1 MGYRSNGYF
10 IIPAQY
16 SAELGRRVVDYL
28 ADEKAK
34 RVKDKAQADKDG
46 SHYIYASTDPWNPL
60 SGFDSIIEMKNNEGD
75 LFHQYVFDGWKWY
88 EGYNFPG
95 IVERLLYEISWPDGY
110 LLDSPEDT
118 FLDVDYTPIYHGDA
132 INLPTLIK
140 RWTAIEGDT
149 VFVRKGEDWND
160 VVVEDSTEQVW
171 ISSEIDGAPYSEKVP
186 QTLLLLNGSDVED
199 HNKWE
204 YERILDKLDNL
215 SPLKVGEPWQEGDRF
230 FYWDNVDPK
239 IWKKITEIFSVAD
252 RVGASGWGLMMDN
265 DMMDELHVNG
275 ASYWDDDVYPSMY
288 WDDSGLKTYFMET
301 GNILRME
308 DVFPEMF

>member
-16 SAELGRRVVDYL
+16 SAELGRRVADYL

-60 SGFDSIIEMKNNEGD
+60 SGFDSIIEMKDNEGN

-88 EGYNFPG
+88 DGYNFPG
-95 IVERLLYEISWPDGY
+95 IVERIMYEISYPDGY

-118 FLDVDYTPIYHGDA
+118 FLDVDYTPIYQGDA

-160 VVVEDSTEQVW
+160 LVIEDSTEQVW

-186 QTLLLLNGSDVED
+186 QTLLLLNGDDVEEKD
-199 HNKWE
+199 KLE
-204 YERILDKLDNL
+204 YERVLDKLNNL

-230 FYWDNVDPK
+230 FYWDNVDPT
-239 IWKKITEIFSVAD
+239 IWKEIGEIFVVAD

-275 ASYWDDDVYPSMY
+275 ASYWDDDVYPSMFY
-288 WDDSGLKTYFMET
+288 NDSNLEIRET